1 MSVAW
6 SDAVTAL
13 PGAAA
18 ALVPWR
24 AQGQIHLTVVAKATF
39 AFAEDAAM
47 TPVDP
52 QEIVRAEVHHGNNP
66 VRSIRVSS
74 DLAPRLPRVDVVFTG
89 HAHAPPAGRA
99 TAALVRIAVFT
110 HERAFL
116 DRTLRVEDRAGF
128 DRLPLVYER
137 ALGGMSVP
145 DNPLGVAT
153 PSIVDPQAPDRPAGF
168 GPIARAWPVRKAL
181 LGSTP
186 RKVLDG
192 NIAEIPD
199 GFDWSYYQAA
209 PAEQRLDD
217 LAGDEW
223 ILLAGLHPTPLL
235 RMRLPGAR
243 GRARLHG
250 LSAFGVAEGHGLDL
264 RLDTIRIDGDEERCT
279 LVWRE
284 SVVLPS
290 EAALDQVQV
299 VAGVELPAAPL
310 AWADPPRERRAP
322 RPAAAPTLEGP
333 SATLALGVEDAARFL
348 PATPFQPAPAG
359 AGLAAQLPPRAP
371 VEHVPSGT
379 LSLPGEEVVVHAS
392 LRAEI
397 QAAARPSPAPAT
409 YSPWAA
415 GAPKGGLAPAP
426 SRETAAPAPVPPAAV
441 LAMGALAASNAA
453 AGAQPAIV
461 PAVEAAPA
469 ARDEDAED
477 AREVLDLIWFD
488 PACLPRA
495 RKHAVWQ
502 PILDALAEAPPD
514 PDIDAPDLDPIPARG
529 EERREVFEILV
540 QAPASDGAALRAA
553 LKAAVRA
560 DRKFV
565 APLALLSGAL
575 SFLFDPAEKLSALA
589 SALAPLAGDDD
600 PLKSAAA
607 SAAQTTGQP
616 RVVPAALEAIAARL
630 GEAYAQG
637 KRAVPL
643 STIQAQVEETLLEH
657 RRYLRRAV
665 FGGRHLAGRLA
676 LPDEEGALPIYV
688 PEAVADALPLAPSFR
703 VRLIVEA
710 HLSPDPRDQH
720 PVALRAVALARS
732 AAPAHRW

>member
-1 MSVAW
+1 
-6 SDAVTAL
+6 
-13 PGAAA
+13 
-18 ALVPWR
+18 
-24 AQGQIHLTVVAKATF
+24 
-39 AFAEDAAM
+39 
-47 TPVDP
+47 
-52 QEIVRAEVHHGNNP
+52 
-66 VRSIRVSS
+66 
-74 DLAPRLPRVDVVFTG
+74 VDVLFTG
-89 HAHAPPAGRA
+89 HAHAPPPGRA
-99 TAALVRIAVFT
+99 TAAMVRLVVFT
-110 HERAFL
+110 HERTFL
-116 DRTLRVEDRAGF
+116 DRTLRVEDRASF

-145 DNPLGVAT
+145 DNPLGVAA

-168 GPIARAWPVRKAL
+168 GPISRAWPVRKAL

-192 NIAEIPD
+192 DVADIPD

-223 ILLAGLHPTPLL
+223 ILLAGLHPSPLL

-250 LSAFGVAEGHGLDL
+250 LSAFGVAEGHGLEL

-284 SVVLPS
+284 SVVLPAA
-290 EAALDQVQV
+290 AALDQVQV
-299 VAGVELPAAPL
+299 VAGVELPGAPP
-310 AWADPPRERRAP
+310 AWADPPRERRP
-322 RPAAAPTLEGP
+322 RAAPAPASTPEAT
-333 SATLALGVEDAARFL
+333 SSTLALGVEDAARFL

-359 AGLAAQLPPRAP
+359 AGLAQLAPRAP
-371 VEHVPSGT
+371 AEHLPSGT
-379 LSLPGEEVVVHAS
+379 LSLPGEEVIVHAS

-397 QAAARPSPAPAT
+397 QAAAQPSPAPAP

-415 GAPKGGLAPAP
+415 GAPQGGLAPTL

-441 LAMGALAASNAA
+441 PLAMGALAASNAA
-453 AGAQPAIV
+453 AGTQPAAV
-461 PAVEAAPA
+461 PAAPSASAAPA
-469 ARDEDAED
+469 ARDEED

-495 RKHAVWQ
+495 RKHAAWQ

-514 PDIDAPDLDPIPARG
+514 PDIDAPDLDPLPARG

-540 QAPASDGAALRAA
+540 QAPPSDGAALRAA

-589 SALAPLAGDDD
+589 SALTPLAGDDD
-600 PLKSAAA
+600 PLKAAAA
-607 SAAQTTGQP
+607 SAAQTAAQP
-616 RVVPAALEAIAARL
+616 LVLPAALEAIAARL

-643 STIQAQVEETLLEH
+643 STIQAQAEEALLDR

-665 FGGRHLAGRLA
+665 FGGKHLAGRLA
-676 LPDEEGALPIYV
+676 LPCEDGALPVYL
-688 PEAVADALPLAPSFR
+688 PEAVADALPLVPSFR